1 MFFAFPKSLI
11 STKEIPTGVNIS
23 SVDMS
28 KGSVS
33 FSPSICKNNMIWGGL
48 DLNQMGVY
56 QCTPVHF
63 ELNQAHLTFKSV
75 HDDHLKGKWLHKL
88 KKKLYRL
95 LKIDSEITVL

>member
-1 MFFAFPKSLI
+1 
-11 STKEIPTGVNIS
+11 
-23 SVDMS
+23 
-28 KGSVS
+28 
-33 FSPSICKNNMIWGGL
+33 MIWGGL

-75 HDDHLKGKWLHKL
+75 HDDHLKEKWLQKL